1 MGVMLTGG
9 RQGPLQVTRGEMNNP
24 LFDVF
29 LSATKQAG
37 HTVREDRNGAEQEG
51 FGTF

>member
-1 MGVMLTGG
+1 
-9 RQGPLQVTRGEMNNP
+9 MNNP

-37 HTVREDRNGAEQEG
+37 HTVREDCNGAEQEG
-51 FGTF
+51 FGTFERTIYQGQRFSAARA